1 MLVLVSY
8 MGLAY
13 NLALLFSSAQHFA
26 VNLFFISSFFS
37 QLQFTDGSQMS
48 DFSQLINKQYI
59 CIYQID
65 KREKAYE
72 NLQITAK
79 ISLLQYA
86 IQNRTRE
93 TTYTHSHHTTSFH
106 TLIHITSTN
115 LTIESCIPR
124 NFRLCADL
132 QEGHLS
138 SIISLQHSLLRT
150 WLHGFTLR
158 KIRTGAPVK
167 E

>member
-1 MLVLVSY
+1 MLILVSY

-13 NLALLFSSAQHFA
+13 NLAFLFSSAQHFA

-59 CIYQID
+59 CIYQTD
-65 KREKAYE
+65 RREKAYE

-93 TTYTHSHHTTSFH
+93 TTYTHSHHNNQFPYTHSHHINQFNHRILH
-106 TLIHITSTN
+106 T
-115 LTIESCIPR
+115 
-124 NFRLCADL
+124 
-132 QEGHLS
+132 QELPLMCRPTGRA
-138 SIISLQHSLLRT
+138 SLQHHLSPAFTASHLASR
-150 WLHGFTLR
+150 LHTQ
-158 KIRTGAPVK
+158 KN
-167 E
+167 